1 VSDPLAFFLTF
12 TTYGTR
18 LHGDDRGTVDR
29 GHNTFGSRVLRPD
42 PGRREFTRQRLAGP
56 PMTLGATHRQV
67 VEAAIREVC
76 RTRGWRLHA
85 VHARS
90 NHVHVVA
97 SASVEPEVLLTT
109 FKAWATRRL
118 RDADLVT
125 SDARVWTR
133 HGSTRYLWTD
143 PDVESA
149 IFYVVELQGVELD

>member
-1 VSDPLAFFLTF
+1 
-12 TTYGTR
+12 
-18 LHGDDRGTVDR
+18 
-29 GHNTFGSRVLRPD
+29 
-42 PGRREFTRQRLAGP
+42 
-56 PMTLGATHRQV
+56 MTLGATHRQV

-76 RTRGWRLHA
+76 RVRGWRLHT

-90 NHVHVVA
+90 NHVHVVV
-97 SASVEPEVLLTT
+97 SAPVEPEVLLTT

-125 SDARVWTR
+125 SDVRVWTR

-143 PDVESA
+143 RDVESA